1 MKIASITT
9 IKNEADIIESFIRYH
24 LKIVDFMLILD
35 NGSTDDTN
43 YILEELIAEGLP
55 IKVII
60 DTDKYFEPLE
70 KYNFLLKKVI
80 EEYDADI
87 ICPIDADE
95 FITTREGNPREYI
108 EKIPNDAYYTV
119 ERVSYVPTEEDD
131 EEDLFVPRRIQYI
144 RDPSLEMNGKVI
156 TTKELYEKYNAG
168 LSMGNHRV
176 TVEKKDKSKVTNIK
190 DNGLI
195 LAHFPL
201 RSIKQTMSKILTNY
215 PNSLARKVVK
225 SNISYHYIIM
235 FNKIKETGSLD
246 MEDVT
251 EFATQYA
258 LKHNKDREDF
268 DQELDIPLIKQ
279 PMNIDFCEDIEIK
292 YEYTENPLANLLE
305 NNIYFAKEIHNYKN
319 QINVDD
325 TDTKRTSE
333 REVEKTGK
341 SSFLDKILS
350 KSNSYVFYKNN
361 YHKLNGENS
370 KLKYQLKYDQ
380 ERIGELNDKIKDM
393 EIEIQSLNNKIK
405 AKDNKISKLE
415 NKE

>member
-9 IKNEADIIESFIRYH
+9 IKNEADIIESFVRYH
-24 LKIVDFMLILD
+24 LNIVDFMLILD

-55 IKVII
+55 VKVII

-108 EKIPNDAYYTV
+108 EKIPNDAFYTV
-119 ERVSYVPTEEDD
+119 ERLSYVPTEDD
-131 EEDLFVPRRIQYI
+131 DEDLFVPIRIQYI

-156 TTKELYEKYNAG
+156 TTKELYEKYDAG
-168 LSMGNHRV
+168 LTIGNHGV
-176 TVEKKDKSKVTNIK
+176 SLSKENKKKVNNIK

-201 RSIKQTMSKILTNY
+201 RSIEQTMSKILTNY

-235 FNKIKETGSLD
+235 FNKIKETGTLD

-251 EFATQYA
+251 DFATQYA
-258 LKHNKDREDF
+258 LRHNKDREDF
-268 DQELDIPLIKQ
+268 NRELDIPLIKQ
-279 PMNIDFCEDIEIK
+279 PMNIDFCDDIEIK
-292 YEYTENPLANLLE
+292 YKYTENPLANLLE
-305 NNIYFAKEIHNYKN
+305 NNIYLAKEIHNYKN

-325 TDTKRTSE
+325 VDNKKESN

-361 YHKLNGENS
+361 YIKLKDENHKL
-370 KLKYQLKYDQ
+370 KDQLNYDQ
-380 ERIGELNDKIKDM
+380 VRIGELNDKIKDM
-393 EIEIQSLNNKIK
+393 EIKIQSLNNKIK
-405 AKDNKISKLE
+405 TKDNKISKLE